1 MPTARTSESHPLRIT
16 AMTLGDGR
24 GRIGFSQC
32 PGRIDRYAIS
42 GPWKR
47 DLDTDLDAIQR
58 WGATAVVSLIIHEEI
73 AYLKVHDLPR
83 AVRDRHM
90 EWWHAPI
97 PDGEVPWRITLD
109 NSKGISRLRFWAKKR
124 RVNGINDLPV
134 FMHQGRVPPG
144 IARRPRGTG
153 ILP

>member
-32 PGRIDRYAIS
+32 PGRIDRSAIS

-97 PDGEVPWRITLD
+97 LDGEAPEQDFEHAW
-109 NSKGISRLRFWAKKR
+109 KA
-124 RVNGINDLPV
+124 
-134 FMHQGRVPPG
+134 
-144 IARRPRGTG
+144 TG
-153 ILP
+153 ESIGACVVYCW